1 MRVIQFT
8 ETLND
13 FNSDLVKIKVLP
25 LGEVTTTKGDFV
37 VDNTSINLILS
48 TFKKRGLDI
57 VVDYEHQSVTDKMAI
72 ASGWIKD
79 LFVEDDALVGLVEWT
94 EMAKEQIKN
103 KQYKYLSPTVLIQNK
118 RAVRLHSVALT
129 NTPAIDNMYPL
140 CLSDNLNLNIM
151 AILNY
156 LGLDENATTEDVLNA
171 IKQLNIED
179 DDNNDD
185 KIIATKDTPE
195 VLALKEEIKQLK
207 EEAELKEINEILDDA
222 LKEGRMIPAQREAF
236 TTLAL
241 ADKEA
246 FKTVLKNQKIV
257 SPIGTNYSNELA
269 EVSLKEMKNEEFEE
283 FIKNNIDYVGRR
295 RKSLDEEENFLKE
308 LQKTRKGVSEL

>member
-8 ETLND
+8 EALDD
-13 FNSDLVKIKVLP
+13 FNSSLAKIKILP
-25 LGEVTTTKGDFV
+25 LGEVTTTKGDFL
-37 VDNTSINLILS
+37 VDDTSINLILS

-57 VVDYEHQSVTDKMAI
+57 VVDYEHQSLSDEMAI
-72 ASGWIKD
+72 AGGWIKD

-94 EMAKEQIKN
+94 EVAKQQIEN

-257 SPIGTNYSNELA
+257 SPIGVNYSDNLTPNGTREFATKQELDD
-269 EVSLKEMKNEEFEE
+269 
-283 FIKNNIDYVGRR
+283 FIKNNIKQEEKEK
-295 RKSLDEEENFLKE
+295 KSKIERFA
-308 LQKTRKGVSEL
+308 SY